1 MKKTLNV
8 SAAALLLAGT
18 MVSGQAS
25 AVTCASATN
34 PVVFPETAGY
44 TCDQGDKRFTFVPN
58 STLPT
63 GVGTFLVDP
72 AAAGLERH
80 TFTYTRTG
88 LSTGGEIRYT
98 IEIIDDP
105 TTPGN
110 ELLTNEFALVDL
122 SSAVTNPQIVANKL
136 FSTTGFDQNNS
147 VLTSTNGSEPDAIAV
162 AAGVK
167 KLWVIDRLTATGTN
181 TGWNSIT
188 NTFIQRVP
196 FVAPEPG
203 TLALLGLGLLGL
215 GASRRRKA

>member
-25 AVTCASATN
+25 VVTCASATN

-44 TCDQGDKRFTFVPN
+44 TCDQGDKRFTFIPN
-58 STLPT
+58 STLPQGT
-63 GVGTFLVDP
+63 GTFLVDP
-72 AAAGLERH
+72 AAGGLERH

-88 LSTGGEIRYT
+88 LPVGGVIQYT

-110 ELLTNEFALVDL
+110 ELLTNEFASVDL
-122 SSAVTNPQIVANKL
+122 SAAVTSNTVTSTKA
-136 FSTTGFDQNNS
+136 FSSTGFGLNEQT
-147 VLTSTNGSEPDAIAV
+147 LTSINGSEPAAIAT
-162 AAGVK
+162 AAGIK
-167 KLWVIDRLTATGTN
+167 KLWVTDTVVVAGGT
-181 TGWNSIT
+181 WNSIT
-188 NTFIQRVP
+188 NVFVQRVP

-203 TLALLGLGLLGL
+203 TLALLGLGLIGL
-215 GASRRRKA
+215 AASKRRKA